1 MKIRNIFTAAALA
14 VVIAAGSA
22 RAAEPAAPATL
33 FEYPSVPDKL
43 TKPAMRANFMV
54 EHLWDKCDLE
64 KTAVTDL
71 AAFHNTFT
79 DYLSFF
85 ALADKAVVEKS
96 IKKYVERVAKNPTNL
111 NLTVGMLH
119 SDVLNLRSQYCSDE
133 VYTMFADN
141 IAAAKKVDK
150 ALKAKLQAQAAVL
163 ANSAVGATVADFPL
177 RQSPAGAA
185 SLYGLTAGTESPR
198 VGIVAIVVA
207 PVLRVDEQDVDA
219 HRRLVVFEQ
228 TCHLKQ
234 HTHAAGTVVGTHHR
248 FAAVVGVGI
257 AVGPRTTVPM
267 SHQQHASFLFRIKL
281 THDVARVQQSA
292 VKSLQ
297 VGALLS
303 HRCAALPQPRGN
315 PVAALRMGIGVWHTL
330 PKRTLARHKRI
341 GAVGVERDFL
351 CLIGCLLRGV
361 SGSFARTSCHRHN
374 AASHQS
380 DCIFAFVHI
389 CLKICRMQN

>member
-1 MKIRNIFTAAALA
+1 MKIRNIFTAALA

-22 RAAEPAAPATL
+22 RAEEPAAPATL

-96 IKKYVERVAKNPTNL
+96 IKKYVERVSKNPTNL

-141 IAAAKKVDK
+141 IAAKKVDK

-185 SLYGLTAGTESPR
+185 SLYGLTAGTTILFFNFDGCIDCSIYKVRLSASIAASSLIKEGHLR
-198 VGIVAIVVA
+198 IVSVYGGD
-207 PVLRVDEQDVDA
+207 P
-219 HRRLVVFEQ
+219 
-228 TCHLKQ
+228 
-234 HTHAAGTVVGTHHR
+234 
-248 FAAVVGVGI
+248 AAVESKLATEPADWEVACI
-257 AVGPRTTVPM
+257 DTAAYDQRLRPAVYVLDSDKKITTKFVDID
-267 SHQQHASFLFRIKL
+267 SLLHAIES
-281 THDVARVQQSA
+281 VAQA
-292 VKSLQ
+292 NDK
-297 VGALLS
+297 
-303 HRCAALPQPRGN
+303 
-315 PVAALRMGIGVWHTL
+315 
-330 PKRTLARHKRI
+330 
-341 GAVGVERDFL
+341 
-351 CLIGCLLRGV
+351 
-361 SGSFARTSCHRHN
+361 
-374 AASHQS
+374 
-380 DCIFAFVHI
+380 
-389 CLKICRMQN
+389 

>member
-1 MKIRNIFTAAALA
+1 
-14 VVIAAGSA
+14 
-22 RAAEPAAPATL
+22 
-33 FEYPSVPDKL
+33 
-43 TKPAMRANFMV
+43 
-54 EHLWDKCDLE
+54 
-64 KTAVTDL
+64 
-71 AAFHNTFT
+71 
-79 DYLSFF
+79 
-85 ALADKAVVEKS
+85 
-96 IKKYVERVAKNPTNL
+96 
-111 NLTVGMLH
+111 
-119 SDVLNLRSQYCSDE
+119 
-133 VYTMFADN
+133 
-141 IAAAKKVDK
+141 
-150 ALKAKLQAQAAVL
+150 
-163 ANSAVGATVADFPL
+163 
-177 RQSPAGAA
+177 
-185 SLYGLTAGTESPR
+185 
-198 VGIVAIVVA
+198 
-207 PVLRVDEQDVDA
+207 
-219 HRRLVVFEQ
+219 
-228 TCHLKQ
+228 
-234 HTHAAGTVVGTHHR
+234 
-248 FAAVVGVGI
+248 
-257 AVGPRTTVPM
+257 M

-361 SGSFARTSCHRHN
+361 SGSLARTSCHRHN